1 MSDPRTERLATVL
14 VQYSAALRPG
24 DRVLIE
30 AETAAE
36 PLVRA
41 LFERALQAGAHPHL
55 ALSLAGQDTY
65 SGIDDAF
72 LRLASDDQIDYPP
85 PFLQT
90 AYQEFESRIRV
101 HSSSNTRLLMRA
113 DTARMARR
121 QRAVQS
127 LLRTQMERGGSGA
140 FRWVTTIFPT
150 VGHAHDAEM
159 SLTEFEN
166 YVFGACH
173 VEGEDDPVAY
183 WQAVEKRQAHWAEAF
198 AGHDQVEI
206 RGPDCDLRLS
216 IRDRTFISSCG
227 THNMPDGEIFTGP
240 VEASVEGWAR
250 FAFPLVYKGRE
261 VEGVEL
267 TFQAGRVQTWKASKN
282 QDFLES
288 MLATDDGA
296 RYLGEF
302 GIGTNAALQ
311 QLTRSILLDEKIG
324 GTIHLAL
331 GAGYPDTGSHNQS
344 AIHWDMLVEM
354 RRDSEIRVDGELVY
368 QNGAFRI

>member
-65 SGIDDAF
+65 SGIDDSF

>member
-14 VQYSAALRPG
+14 IQYSAALRPG

-30 AETAAE
+30 AEPAAE

-85 PFLQT
+85 PFFLT

-101 HSSSNTRLLMRA
+101 HSSSNTPLLIRA
-113 DTARMARR
+113 HIPPVA
-121 QRAVQS
+121 
-127 LLRTQMERGGSGA
+127 
-140 FRWVTTIFPT
+140 P
-150 VGHAHDAEM
+150 AHDAEM

-183 WQAVEKRQAHWAEAF
+183 WQAVEQRQAHWAEAF

-267 TFQAGRVQTWKASKN
+267 TFQGGRVQTWKASKN

-331 GAGYPDTGSHNQS
+331 GAGYPDTGSHNHS

>member
-1 MSDPRTERLATVL
+1 
-14 VQYSAALRPG
+14 
-24 DRVLIE
+24 
-30 AETAAE
+30 
-36 PLVRA
+36 
-41 LFERALQAGAHPHL
+41 
-55 ALSLAGQDTY
+55 
-65 SGIDDAF
+65 
-72 LRLASDDQIDYPP
+72 
-85 PFLQT
+85 
-90 AYQEFESRIRV
+90 
-101 HSSSNTRLLMRA
+101 
-113 DTARMARR
+113 
-121 QRAVQS
+121 
-127 LLRTQMERGGSGA
+127 
-140 FRWVTTIFPT
+140 
-150 VGHAHDAEM
+150 
-159 SLTEFEN
+159 
-166 YVFGACH
+166 
-173 VEGEDDPVAY
+173 
-183 WQAVEKRQAHWAEAF
+183 
-198 AGHDQVEI
+198 
-206 RGPDCDLRLS
+206 
-216 IRDRTFISSCG
+216 
-227 THNMPDGEIFTGP
+227 MPDGEIFTGP

-331 GAGYPDTGSHNQS
+331 GAGYPDTGSHNRS

>member
-1 MSDPRTERLATVL
+1 MSDPRTERLASLL
-14 VQYSAALRPG
+14 VQYSTALRPG

-55 ALSLAGQDTY
+55 ALSLAGQETY
-65 SGIDDAF
+65 SGFDDSF
-72 LRLASDDQIDYPP
+72 LRLASDDQLDYPP
-85 PFLQT
+85 TFFET
-90 AYQEFESRIRV
+90 AYREFESRLRIY
-101 HSSSNTRLLMRA
+101 SSSNTRLLMRA

-127 LLRTQMERGGSGA
+127 LLRTQMDRGARGE

-150 VGHAHDAEM
+150 IGHAHDAEM
-159 SLTEFEN
+159 SLSEFED

-173 VEGEDDPVAY
+173 VQGEDDPVAY
-183 WQAVEKRQAHWAEAF
+183 WQAVEKKQARWAEALD
-198 AGHDQVEI
+198 GHDRVEI

-216 IRDRTFISSCG
+216 IRDRHFISSCG
-227 THNMPDGEIFTGP
+227 THNMPDGEIYTGP
-240 VEASVEGWAR
+240 VEPSVEGWAR

-267 TFQAGRVQTWKASKN
+267 TFKEGQVQTWKASKN

-288 MLATDDGA
+288 MLRTDEGA

-302 GIGTNAALQ
+302 GIGTNAAMQ
-311 QLTRSILLDEKIG
+311 QLTRNILLDEKIG

-331 GAGYPDTGSHNQS
+331 GAGYPDTGSHNLS

-368 QNGAFRI
+368 QNGEFRI

>member
-1 MSDPRTERLATVL
+1 MSDPRTERLASLL
-14 VQYSAALRPG
+14 VQYSTALRPG

-55 ALSLAGQDTY
+55 ALSLAGQETY
-65 SGIDDAF
+65 SGFDDSF
-72 LRLASDDQIDYPP
+72 LRLASDDQLDYPP
-85 PFLQT
+85 TFFET
-90 AYQEFESRIRV
+90 AYREFESRLRIY
-101 HSSSNTRLLMRA
+101 SSSNTRLLMRA

-127 LLRTQMERGGSGA
+127 LLRTQMDRGARGE

-150 VGHAHDAEM
+150 IGHAHDAEM
-159 SLTEFEN
+159 SLSEFED

-173 VEGEDDPVAY
+173 VQGEDDPVAY
-183 WQAVEKRQAHWAEAF
+183 WQAVEKKQARWAEALD
-198 AGHDQVEI
+198 GHDRVEI

-216 IRDRTFISSCG
+216 IRDRHFISSCG
-227 THNMPDGEIFTGP
+227 THNMPDGEIYTGP
-240 VEASVEGWAR
+240 VEPSVEGWAR

-267 TFQAGRVQTWKASKN
+267 TFKEGQVQTWKASKN

-288 MLATDDGA
+288 MLRTDEGA

-302 GIGTNAALQ
+302 GIGTNAAMQ
-311 QLTRSILLDEKIG
+311 QLTRNILLDEKIG

-331 GAGYPDTGSHNQS
+331 GAGYPDTGSHNLS

-354 RRDSEIRVDGELVY
+354 RRDSEIRIDGELVY
-368 QNGAFRI
+368 QNGEFRI

>member
-14 VQYSAALRPG
+14 VEYSAALRTG

-41 LFERALQAGAHPHL
+41 LFERALQVGAHPHL
-55 ALSLAGQDTY
+55 ALSLAGLDTFT
-65 SGIDDAF
+65 GVDDVF
-72 LRLASDDQIDYPP
+72 LRAASEDQLDYPP
-85 PFLQT
+85 TFFET
-90 AYQEFESRIRV
+90 AYREFESRIRV
-101 HSSSNTRLLMRA
+101 YSSSNTRLLTRA
-113 DTARMARR
+113 DPARMGRR
-121 QRAVQS
+121 QRAVQP
-127 LLRTQMERGGSGA
+127 LLRTQMERGGRGE

-150 VGHAHDAEM
+150 LGHAHDANM
-159 SLTEFEN
+159 SLVDFED
-166 YVFGACH
+166 YVFEACH
-173 VEGEDDPVAY
+173 VAGDDDPVAY
-183 WQAVEKRQAHWAEAF
+183 WQAVEKRQAHWAEAL
-198 AGHDQVEI
+198 AGHDRVEI

-216 IRDRTFISSCG
+216 IRDRVFISSCG

-240 VEASVEGWAR
+240 VEASAEGWAR
-250 FAFPLVYKGRE
+250 FSFPLVHKGHE

-267 TFQAGRVQTWKASKN
+267 TFKEGRVQTWKASRN

-302 GIGTNAALQ
+302 GIGTNPALQ
-311 QLTRSILLDEKIG
+311 QLTRNILLDEKIG

-331 GAGYPDTGSHNQS
+331 GAGYPDTGSHNLS
-344 AIHWDMLVEM
+344 AIHWDMLVDM
-354 RRDSEIRVDGELVY
+354 HRDSEIRVDGELVY
-368 QNGAFRI
+368 QNGEFRI

>member
-55 ALSLAGQDTY
+55 ALSLAGLDTY
-65 SGIDDAF
+65 SGVDDVF
-72 LRLASDDQIDYPP
+72 LRLASDDQLDYVP
-85 PFLQT
+85 PFFET
-90 AYQEFESRIRV
+90 AYREFESRIRV
-101 HSSSNTRLLMRA
+101 YSSSNTRLLMRA

-121 QRAVQS
+121 QRALQS
-127 LLRTQMERGGSGA
+127 LLRMQMERGARGE

-150 VGHAHDAEM
+150 IGHAHDADM
-159 SLTEFEN
+159 SLSEFED
-166 YVFGACH
+166 YVFDGCH
-173 VEGEDDPVAY
+173 VAGEDDPVAY
-183 WQAVEKRQAHWAEAF
+183 WKAVEHKQARWAEVF
-198 AGHDQVEI
+198 SGHDRVEI

-216 IRDRTFISSCG
+216 IRDRRFISSCG

-240 VEASVEGWAR
+240 VEDSVEGWVR
-250 FAFPLVYKGRE
+250 FAFPLIYKGRE

-267 TFQAGRVQTWKASKN
+267 TFEDGKVQTWKASKN

-288 MLATDDGA
+288 MLASDDGA

-311 QLTRSILLDEKIG
+311 QLTRNILLDEKIG

-331 GAGYPDTGSHNQS
+331 GAGYPDTGSRNRS

-354 RRDSEIRVDGELVY
+354 RRDSEIRVDGERIY

>member
-55 ALSLAGQDTY
+55 ALSLAGPDTY
-65 SGIDDAF
+65 SGIDDVF
-72 LRLASDDQIDYPP
+72 LRLASDDQLDYVP
-85 PFLQT
+85 PFFET
-90 AYQEFESRIRV
+90 AYREFESRIRV
-101 HSSSNTRLLMRA
+101 YSSSNTRLLMRA

-121 QRAVQS
+121 QRALQS
-127 LLRTQMERGGSGA
+127 LLRTQMERGARGE

-150 VGHAHDAEM
+150 IGHAHDADM
-159 SLTEFEN
+159 SLSEFED
-166 YVFGACH
+166 YVFDGCH
-173 VEGEDDPVAY
+173 VAGEDDPVAY
-183 WQAVEKRQAHWAEAF
+183 WKAVEHKQARWAEAF
-198 AGHDQVEI
+198 AGHDRVEI

-216 IRDRTFISSCG
+216 IRDRHFISSCG

-240 VEASVEGWAR
+240 VEQSVEGWVR
-250 FAFPLVYKGRE
+250 FAFPLIYKGRE

-267 TFQAGRVQTWKASKN
+267 TFEDGKVQTWKASKN

-311 QLTRSILLDEKIG
+311 LLTRNILLDEKIG

-331 GAGYPDTGSHNQS
+331 GAGYPDTGSHNRS

-354 RRDSEIRVDGELVY
+354 RRDSEIRVDGEQVY
-368 QNGAFRI
+368 QNGQFRI

>member
-14 VQYSAALRPG
+14 VHYSAALRRG

-55 ALSLAGQDTY
+55 ALSLSGQDTFT
-65 SGIDDAF
+65 GIDDVF
-72 LRLASDDQIDYPP
+72 LREASDDQIDYAP
-85 PFLQT
+85 PFFQA

-101 HSSSNTRLLMRA
+101 YSSSNTRLLMRA

-121 QRAVQS
+121 QRAVQL
-127 LLRTQMERGGSGA
+127 LLRTQMERGGRGE

-150 VGHAHDAEM
+150 IGHAHDAEM
-159 SLTEFEN
+159 SLTEFED

-173 VEGEDDPVAY
+173 VAGEDDPVAY
-183 WQAVEKRQAHWAEAF
+183 WQAVEKRQAHWAEAL
-198 AGHDQVEI
+198 AGHDRVEI

-216 IRDRTFISSCG
+216 VRDRTFISSCG

-267 TFQAGRVQTWKASKN
+267 TFQEGKVQTWKASKN

-288 MLATDDGA
+288 MLSTDDGA

-311 QLTRSILLDEKIG
+311 QLTRNILLDEKIG

-331 GAGYPDTGSHNQS
+331 GAGYPDTGSTNHS

-354 RRDSEIRVDGELVY
+354 RRDSEIRVDGEPVY
-368 QNGAFRI
+368 QNGAFCI

>member
-1 MSDPRTERLATVL
+1 MSDPRTERLATLL
-14 VQYSAALRPG
+14 VQYSTALRPG

-65 SGIDDAF
+65 SGFDDSF
-72 LRLASDDQIDYPP
+72 LRLASDDQLDYPP
-85 PFLQT
+85 TFFET
-90 AYQEFESRIRV
+90 AYREFESRIRIY
-101 HSSSNTRLLMRA
+101 SSSNTRLLMRA

-127 LLRTQMERGGSGA
+127 LLRTQMERGARGE

-150 VGHAHDAEM
+150 LGHAHDAEM
-159 SLTEFEN
+159 SLSEFES
-166 YVFGACH
+166 YVFSACH
-173 VEGEDDPVAY
+173 VEAEDDPVAY
-183 WQAVEKRQAHWAEAF
+183 WKAVEKKQAHWAEALD
-198 AGHDQVEI
+198 GHDRVEI

-216 IRDRTFISSCG
+216 IRDRHFISACG
-227 THNMPDGEIFTGP
+227 THNMPDGEIYTGP
-240 VEASVEGWAR
+240 VESSVEGWAR

-267 TFQAGRVQTWKASKN
+267 TFHEGQVQTWKAAKN
-282 QDFLES
+282 QGFLEE
-288 MLATDDGA
+288 MLHTDAGA

-302 GIGTNAALQ
+302 GVGTNAALEH
-311 QLTRSILLDEKIG
+311 LTRNILLDEKIG

-331 GAGYPDTGSHNQS
+331 GAGYPDTGSHNRS
-344 AIHWDMLVEM
+344 AIHWDMLCEM
-354 RRDSEIRVDGELVY
+354 RRDSEIRVDGERVY
-368 QNGAFRI
+368 QNGEFRI